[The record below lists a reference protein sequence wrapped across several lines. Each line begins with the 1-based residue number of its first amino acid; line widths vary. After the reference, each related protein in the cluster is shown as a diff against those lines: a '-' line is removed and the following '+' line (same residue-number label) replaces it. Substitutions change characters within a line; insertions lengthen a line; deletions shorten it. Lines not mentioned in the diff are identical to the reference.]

1 MRITCFVNTR
11 ESFQK
16 GENPILLVFPYVAY
30 FKAKMCLRISS
41 LLTMQMR
48 WYYCNTVFKNH
59 SKSSILFEFLKCNTN
74 KRFFGDF
81 QTLCAMFRI
90 FYHVKNFIGRTKF
103 PMKTKLFDFFTA
115 GISPLCNCHLAK
127 LREYLRVLMF
137 FYGDDVSVMEK
148 F

>member
-16 GENPILLVFPYVAY
+16 GEYPILLVFPYVVY
-30 FKAKMCLRISS
+30 YKAKMCLRISS

-48 WYYCNTVFKNH
+48 VATQCLKITQKVTFHCNLKRNATQRYLVIFKH
-59 SKSSILFEFLKCNTN
+59 CVQSSRYST
-74 KRFFGDF
+74 
-81 QTLCAMFRI
+81 Q
-90 FYHVKNFIGRTKF
+90 YHVKNFIGRTKF

-115 GISPLCNCHLAK
+115 GSPLCNCHLAK

>member
-48 WYYCNTVFKNH
+48 VATQC
-59 SKSSILFEFLKCNTN
+59 LKITQ
-74 KRFFGDF
+74 KVTF
-81 QTLCAMFRI
+81 
-90 FYHVKNFIGRTKF
+90 
-103 PMKTKLFDFFTA
+103 
-115 GISPLCNCHLAK
+115 HLN
-127 LREYLRVLMF
+127 V
-137 FYGDDVSVMEK
+137 
-148 F
+148 

>member
-59 SKSSILFEFLKCNTN
+59 SKSSILFEFL
-74 KRFFGDF
+74 
-81 QTLCAMFRI
+81 M
-90 FYHVKNFIGRTKF
+90 
-103 PMKTKLFDFFTA
+103 
-115 GISPLCNCHLAK
+115 
-127 LREYLRVLMF
+127 
-137 FYGDDVSVMEK
+137 
-148 F
+148 